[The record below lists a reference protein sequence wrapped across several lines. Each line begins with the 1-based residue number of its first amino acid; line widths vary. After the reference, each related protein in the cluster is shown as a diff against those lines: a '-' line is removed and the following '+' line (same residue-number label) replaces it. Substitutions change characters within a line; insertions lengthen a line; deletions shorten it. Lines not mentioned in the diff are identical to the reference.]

1 MAKKIIKITYNP
13 YENHIKFIISLDF
26 GKSWQELSDTSELL
40 KYQNQE
46 CVFSNCVEDIV
57 SCINRYQNSSLEG
70 LCIQFVGTGDD
81 YSILEEVVK
90 SENRNSNKKGKIQT
104 EYVGVYKSADES
116 IEIIRSAYN
125 RISREFEDYLPGK
138 KNHKADTSYAEI
150 GDLINLFTE
159 TVSRDIPICV
169 IGTYSVGKSA
179 FINAIIGAEILP
191 SKVDPCTA
199 KDVKVESATE
209 VSISIEYKGAPII
222 YVISNGHIESRDEMS
237 ELAEE
242 FRKAICEHCDFSGK
256 SSNEI
261 LHDILI
267 ALNESEKTFPPVAD
281 VGWNVS
287 IRLPF
292 VDSILNQEDCKIIL
306 FDTPGSNNSDID
318 QHAHR
323 ESLEKMMGEQ
333 TNALPIF
340 VMDRNQ
346 VISNDNN
353 EVKSLLDD
361 NRKGFS
367 NPNCL
372 IVFSKAENIP
382 TSAFSQPIP
391 SAFLNWHGKAT
402 FLYICAVGAIGE
414 KKRNE
419 RWLDPEYQDGYKDWK
434 LKYNS
439 DHRSLPSHNIVP
451 CGRTMDRKTRATVSD
466 ELYATGI
473 PSVED
478 EINYY
483 VQRYANYKKCVS
495 GSKLLQNALLLA
507 KKQLEDQK
515 IELAETKH
523 KKKKEQNAKR
533 NELIK
538 AIDEVKIKTVNI
550 QYVIEQ
556 YQTVLDEYCATVLP
570 EIKSI
575 WEDAKKSG
583 NPKKYVKTHMQT
595 HCMENLFQVAYEGEH
610 GIQREIVK
618 ILSGCANKYKIEL
631 QRIVKGEENNLSED
645 AQEELSNIF
654 DSIKIPDFV
663 NVDIQGNLFFDFI
676 LLIDI
681 PFIRNQFEK
690 MYIDSI
696 ADGICKQLNYQ
707 KGNWFTKDRLGLF
720 AEQCI
725 QQPVQAYYS
734 QLKTWQ
740 STHVDRI
747 IETLDKDNY
756 ILSQYD
762 AYIIELEQQIE
773 RLENRL
779 NNLTDV
785 EVILGTVLNSQKL
798 EVS

>member
-13 YENHIKFIISLDF
+13 YDNHIKFIISLDS
-26 GKSWQELSDTSELL
+26 GKVWQELADTSELL

-57 SCINRYQNSSLEG
+57 SYINQYQNSSLEG

-81 YSILEEVVK
+81 FSILEEVVK
-90 SENRNSNKKGKIQT
+90 SENRNSNKKGKILT

-125 RISREFEDYLPGK
+125 RISSEFEDYLPGNK
-138 KNHKADTSYAEI
+138 KYETNTSYAEI
-150 GDLINLFTE
+150 GDLINLFTD
-159 TVSRDIPICV
+159 TVSSDIPICV

-179 FINAIIGAEILP
+179 FINAIIGDEILP

-199 KDVKVESATE
+199 KDVKVESGTE
-209 VSISIEYKGAPII
+209 VSFSIEYKGEPIT
-222 YVISNGHIESRDEMS
+222 YVINPGHIESRDEES
-237 ELAEE
+237 EFAEE
-242 FRKAICEHCDFSGK
+242 FRKAICEHCVFLGK
-256 SSNEI
+256 NSNEI

-267 ALNESEKTFPPVAD
+267 ALNESEKTFPPIAD
-281 VGWNVS
+281 VGWNIS

-292 VDSILNQEDCKIIL
+292 VNSILKQDKCKIII

-323 ESLEKMMGEQ
+323 ESLEKMMGKQ

-353 EVKSLLDD
+353 EVKSLLDE

-391 SAFLNWHGKAT
+391 PAFLNWHGKAT
-402 FLYICAVGAIGE
+402 FLYVCAVGAIGE
-414 KKRNE
+414 KKRDE

-439 DHRSLPSHNIVP
+439 DHRTLPSHNIVP
-451 CGRTMDRKTRATVSD
+451 CGRVMDTNTRALISD

-507 KKQLEDQK
+507 KKQLKDQK
-515 IELAETKH
+515 KELAETKD
-523 KKKKEQNAKR
+523 KKEKEQTAKR

-538 AIDEVKIKTVNI
+538 AIDGVKIKTINI
-550 QYVIEQ
+550 QCVIEK
-556 YQTVLDEYCATVLP
+556 YQTILDDYCSTVLP
-570 EIKSI
+570 EIQSI
-575 WEDAKKSG
+575 WGEAKKSK
-583 NPKKYVKTHMQT
+583 NPTKYVEMHMQT
-595 HCMENLFQVAYEGEH
+595 HCMEGLFLKAYEGET

-618 ILSGCANKYKIEL
+618 ILSGCANDYKAEL
-631 QRIVKGEENNLSED
+631 LRIVKGEGSSLSED
-645 AQEELSNIF
+645 ALEELSEIF
-654 DSIKIPDFV
+654 NSINTPNFV
-663 NVDIQGNLFFDFI
+663 EVGINGNQLFN
-676 LLIDI
+676 LIAQI
-681 PFIRNQFEK
+681 PFFREQFEK
-690 MYIDSI
+690 MYIESI
-696 ADGICKQLNYQ
+696 AESICKQLKHQ
-707 KGNWFTKDRLGLF
+707 KGGLFRKDRLGLF

-725 QQPVQAYYS
+725 QQPVQAYFS

-740 STHVDRI
+740 STHIDRI
-747 IETLDKDNY
+747 KETLDKDNY

-785 EVILGTVLNSQKL
+785 EVILGTVLNAQEL
-798 EVS
+798 EVSL